1 MSNKTKIALTGANG
15 FLGSHLV
22 DRLLK
27 EDVEIHC
34 IVRKTSNLQW
44 LKGKN
49 ISIHTCGLADVAALK
64 EIFQN
69 VDYIFHLAGVV
80 AALKYEDYLYGN
92 VEITKNI
99 LEAAL
104 ANKNSIKK
112 IVVTS
117 SLAVGGPTTKD
128 HPIDETG
135 DFNAIA
141 LYGKAKVEQ
150 EKMCQQY
157 MDQLPITIARPSI
170 ISGSREV
177 ELFEFIKVVNGGVVP
192 LVGQKDKYLGVVNVK
207 DLVEGFY
214 QMALSDKTAGESYYL
229 SSEEII
235 SWKALADLI
244 ANKLNKKP
252 RYVRLP
258 HVIIKLAGS
267 VAGFVGKLKGKAP
280 TFDAEK
286 AKEGVQEAWICKVEK
301 AKHDFGFKQTVSI
314 KQGVEEAIDWYKAN
328 EWL

>member
-1 MSNKTKIALTGANG
+1 MSNKKKIVLTGANG

-27 EDVEIHC
+27 ENVEIHC
-34 IVRKTSNLQW
+34 IVRKTSNLKW

-49 ISIHTCGLADVAALK
+49 IQIHTCGLADIEALK
-64 EIFQN
+64 NVFQN
-69 VDYIFHLAGVV
+69 VDYIFHLAGTV

-104 ANKNSIKK
+104 FHQNSIKK

-117 SLAVGGPTTKD
+117 SLAVGGPSTKNN
-128 HPIDETG
+128 PIDESTG
-135 DFNAIA
+135 FNAVA

-150 EKMCQQY
+150 ELMCQKY
-157 MDQLPITIARPSI
+157 MDSLPITIARPSV

-177 ELFEFIKVVNGGVVP
+177 ELFEYIKAVNGGIVP
-192 LVGQKDKYLGVVNVK
+192 LVGFQEKYVGIVNVK

-214 QMALSDKTAGESYYL
+214 QMAISDKTSGEAYYL

-235 SWKALADLI
+235 SWKALAEVI
-244 ANKLNKKP
+244 ANKLGKKP
-252 RYVRLP
+252 LFLKLP
-258 HVIIKLAGS
+258 HFAIKMAGS
-267 VAGFVGKLKGKAP
+267 ISGFVGKLKGKAP

-286 AKEGVQEAWICKVEK
+286 AKEGVEEAWICNVEK
-301 AKHDFGFKQTVSI
+301 AKRDFGFKQTVSI
-314 KQGVEEAIDWYKAN
+314 KEGIEDAIDWYKEN
-328 EWL
+328 NWL